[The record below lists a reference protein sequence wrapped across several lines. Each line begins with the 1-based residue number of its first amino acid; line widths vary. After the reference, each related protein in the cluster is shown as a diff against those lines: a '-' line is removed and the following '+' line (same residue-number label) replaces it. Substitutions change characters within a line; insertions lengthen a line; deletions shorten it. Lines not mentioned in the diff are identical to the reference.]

1 MNKRIRW
8 IIISV
13 LTIIVLAIGIM
24 AIVNELNLHYKIEE
38 ISEYNYFILEQNGKY
53 GVIDKS
59 GNIVIDA
66 DYEAVQIPNPSKD
79 IFICIKEYNQ
89 DTKEYATVVY
99 NGKKEEIL
107 SNYNNVQAVAIFT
120 NINSTPYERSVLTYK
135 ENGKYGLI
143 DLQGKEITKPIYDEI
158 SSINYKEGT
167 FLVKQNEQ
175 EGIINMKG
183 KTIIKCEYESV
194 TSDNYYNEDQNN
206 EKAGFIVSK
215 KTDDGYRYGYINYR
229 GSKIVKPIFTQLER
243 VTEISDDKNIYFIA
257 FKDGQAGLLKNN
269 KEIVNYEYEDIQY
282 NVLSDVFIIQRNGK
296 YGANTREGKT
306 ILYPEYSSVYTG
318 GIYINAV
325 KDNVIEV
332 FDLQGN
338 KIETDIN
345 SKIKTENSNY
355 YITIDKNN
363 IYKVVDANE
372 NVIINNDYNYIEYL
386 PGDYFIV
393 ARDSKNGVVDINGK
407 SVIELK
413 YDSISRINET
423 NILQAETNKS
433 IELYNLNMKKIT
445 TMSNATIKEVK
456 DDKEYILLFSEN
468 DFKYLDKDGNI
479 LKAQELFKEN
489 NLFAKNV
496 NGKWGFVDKNGNL
509 KVQNKYEVV
518 TDFNKYGFAGIK
530 KDGKWGVIDQEGHIV
545 QEPIYELKWNMPEFI
560 GKYYRVNAWYGDAR
574 FSDKV

>member
-135 ENGKYGLI
+135 ENEKYGLI

-296 YGANTREGKT
+296 YGATTREGKT

-325 KDNVIEV
+325 KDNVIEI

-372 NVIINNDYNYIEYL
+372 NVIINNDYNYMEYL

-423 NILQAETNKS
+423 NILQAEINKS

>member
-296 YGANTREGKT
+296 YGATTREGKT

-372 NVIINNDYNYIEYL
+372 NVIINNDYNYMEYL

-407 SVIELK
+407 FVIELK

>member
-135 ENGKYGLI
+135 ENEKYGLI

-296 YGANTREGKT
+296 YGATTREGKT

-325 KDNVIEV
+325 KDNVIEI

-372 NVIINNDYNYIEYL
+372 NVIINNDYNYMEYL

-560 GKYYRVNAWYGDAR
+560 GKYYRVNAWYGDTR